1 MIVDNQHGPGHMR
14 TLAPMRSPGGIRVH
28 PVPSCHTSRA
38 KTSFERQPALGR
50 EDEAVVALLEQSG
63 VRCPRRDVVER
74 RAGRS
79 VRCNPAVGS
88 ESQDQS
94 L

>member
-1 MIVDNQHGPGHMR
+1 M
-14 TLAPMRSPGGIRVH
+14 
-28 PVPSCHTSRA
+28 PSCSH
-38 KTSFERQPALGR
+38 EREEDLVREEPALGR
-50 EDEAVVALLEQSG
+50 EDEAVAALLEQSG

-79 VRCNPAVGS
+79 VHCNAAVGS
-88 ESQDQS
+88 ESQDQG